1 MVQSRNS
8 SHRASEKWEVTVH
21 FASDS
26 LSVSLTASPVDCTA
40 EVKCELWDTLA
51 LYSTQ
56 LNRTIWGSKVEKIS
70 PSPTLSS
77 SISPSLLS
85 EGFCKP
91 DTNSQGKPYSS
102 HCFFSHSF
110 GLTFIPSMHICLL
123 PSTPMCAQSNPHDRL
138 ATRPCCSEM
147 LNLLYT
153 ARQDN
158 ISGDRILWDAQDLG
172 RVSILRP
179 YTAWKQM
186 KQKR

>member
-102 HCFFSHSF
+102 HCFFFSLFWVNIHPKHAYMPLTINTYVCAEQSTWQTGNSGLLLWNAKSAIHS
-110 GLTFIPSMHICLL
+110 
-123 PSTPMCAQSNPHDRL
+123 
-138 ATRPCCSEM
+138 
-147 LNLLYT
+147 
-153 ARQDN
+153 
-158 ISGDRILWDAQDLG
+158 
-172 RVSILRP
+172 
-179 YTAWKQM
+179 
-186 KQKR
+186 